1 MGALTVGLSRLV
13 ASTVCTLY
21 MGLVSQDAPV
31 SRPQIVAE
39 TYVWAQYYD
48 GRGEHLEDHLDDA
61 FAATARAGFNA
72 VQGWLSWYGTAE
84 QAAATTAALARHQL
98 SMPAAYTDGPLHD
111 DRADATIDRIAQWAS
126 RGRPH
131 GLRTVVM
138 NPDVRRDGAEKTDD
152 ELALQ
157 ARNLDRLGSR
167 LQALHIALAIHAHDK
182 EMRSGAREWY
192 SNLRHTDPATV
203 GVCLDLHWVYR
214 GGLDPLTL
222 LRAAGARVLDVHLRN
237 SSQGIWLQDLGRG
250 DLDYAALAEVF
261 RRGNYRGTYTV
272 ELAYEPRT
280 RRTRSIEAN
289 LRRSRD
295 FLVHTFGLGPAS
307 RDSRA
312 R

>member
-1 MGALTVGLSRLV
+1 LTVVLPRLA
-13 ASTVCTLY
+13 ASILCAVII
-21 MGLVSQDAPV
+21 GRVSQDAPV
-31 SRPQIVAE
+31 AQPQIVAE

-48 GRGEHLEDHLDDA
+48 GRGQHLEDHLDEA
-61 FAATARAGFNA
+61 FAATARAHFTA
-72 VQGWLSWYGTAE
+72 VQGWLSWYGTDE
-84 QAAATTAALARHQL
+84 QAAATAAALAARHL
-98 SMPAAYTDGPLHD
+98 SMPSAYTDGPLHD
-111 DRADATIDRIAQWAS
+111 DRADATIDRIAQWAT

-131 GLRTVVM
+131 GLRMVVM
-138 NPDVRRDGAEKTDD
+138 NPDVRRDGAEKTDG
-152 ELALQ
+152 ELAVQ

-167 LQALHIALAIHAHDK
+167 LQPLQISLAIHAHDK

-203 GVCLDLHWVYR
+203 GICLDLHWVYR
-214 GGLDPLTL
+214 GGQDPATL
-222 LRAAGARVLDVHLRN
+222 LKAAGARVLDVHLRN
-237 SSQGIWLQDLGRG
+237 SSQGIWRQDLGPG

-289 LRRSRD
+289 LRMSRE
-295 FLVHTFGLGPAS
+295 FLVHAFGLAPAG
-307 RDSRA
+307 RDPRT